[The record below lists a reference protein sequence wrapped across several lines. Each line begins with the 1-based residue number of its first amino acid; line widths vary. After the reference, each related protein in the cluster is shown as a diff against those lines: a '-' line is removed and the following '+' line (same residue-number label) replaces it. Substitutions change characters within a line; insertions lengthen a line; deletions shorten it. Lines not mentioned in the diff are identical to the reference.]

1 MLLNDHEYLKTLA
14 VSDNVKTLR
23 QSEHV
28 RLETKMCIDYLT
40 RNSDDLEIVIEL
52 PYTLYVAELEATIG
66 KLKERIKNYE
76 LTYVPE

>member
-1 MLLNDHEYLKTLA
+1 
-14 VSDNVKTLR
+14 
-23 QSEHV
+23 
-28 RLETKMCIDYLT
+28 MCIDYLT